1 MEYFH
6 LIDSIPWI
14 GSVIAELI
22 VFAIMLRRGLVRR
35 FPIFFSSIVFDVLR
49 EAILPVIAFRNP
61 HGYAY
66 SYSYWLSVPVE
77 HVIAFAVILEAVCYS
92 VVNDSKLSRKTLGM
106 LALFAILLTGVAV
119 FLVLHPDISTKTL
132 TGLALTLERS
142 VQLLRCGV
150 LLFIWVFATRLGITW
165 RHHVWGIVFG
175 LGIDSG
181 VSLMTAAVHA
191 TTGTLCGDWLAR
203 IPHFSYLAS
212 TIIWAVYLWRPE
224 PERGPLTL
232 EHLSLI
238 QYALD
243 SYRKVLTEIWRLLDG
258 NPN

>member
-6 LIDSIPWI
+6 LIDNIPWI
-14 GSVIAELI
+14 GSTI
-22 VFAIMLRRGLVRR
+22 VEMIVLAIMLRRGLVRR

-49 EAILPVIAFRNP
+49 EIILPIVAFRSTTA
-61 HGYAY
+61 YA
-66 SYSYWLSVPVE
+66 YSYWLSVPVE
-77 HVIAFAVILEAVCYS
+77 HVIAFAVILEAMRYS
-92 VVNDSKLSRKTLGM
+92 VVNDAKLPRKTL
-106 LALFAILLTGVAV
+106 AVLTACAAVLMTVAV

-132 TGLALTLERS
+132 SGLVLTLERS

-150 LLFIWVFATRLGITW
+150 LLFIWVFATRLGISW
-165 RHHVWGIVFG
+165 RHHVWGIVLG

-181 VSLMTAAVHA
+181 ISLITAAVHA
-191 TTGTLCGDWLAR
+191 TTGTMCGDWLAR
-203 IPHFSYLAS
+203 VPHFGYLAS

-243 SYRKVLTEIWRLLDG
+243 SYRKVLTELWRLLDG
-258 NPN
+258 NPS

>member
-6 LIDSIPWI
+6 LADNIPWI
-14 GSVIAELI
+14 GSI
-22 VFAIMLRRGLVRR
+22 VVEFIVLAIMLRRGMVRR
-35 FPIFFSSIVFDVLR
+35 FPFFCTSIVFDVLR
-49 EAILPVIAFRNP
+49 EIILPVMAFRSP
-61 HGYAY
+61 TSHAY
-66 SYSYWLSVPVE
+66 SYSYWLSLPLE
-77 HVIAFAVILEAVCYS
+77 HVIAFAVILEAVRCS
-92 VVNDSKLSRKTLGM
+92 VINDSKLSHKTL
-106 LALFAILLTGVAV
+106 AILAGSAVALVSVAV

-132 TGLALTLERS
+132 PGLALTLERS

-150 LLFIWVFATRLGITW
+150 LLFIWVFAVRLGISW

-181 VSLMTAAVHA
+181 VSLITAAVHA
-191 TTGTLCGDWLAR
+191 TTGTMCGDWLTR
-203 IPHFSYLAS
+203 IPHYGYFAS
-212 TIIWAVYLWRPE
+212 TIIWAVYLWQPE

-243 SYRKVLTEIWRLLDG
+243 SYRKVLTEIWRLLNG

>member
-1 MEYFH
+1 MAA
-6 LIDSIPWI
+6 S
-14 GSVIAELI
+14 A
-22 VFAIMLRRGLVRR
+22 LVL
-35 FPIFFSSIVFDVLR
+35 V
-49 EAILPVIAFRNP
+49 
-61 HGYAY
+61 G
-66 SYSYWLSVPVE
+66 
-77 HVIAFAVILEAVCYS
+77 
-92 VVNDSKLSRKTLGM
+92 
-106 LALFAILLTGVAV
+106 LAL

-132 TGLALTLERS
+132 PGLALTLERS

-150 LLFIWVFATRLGITW
+150 LLFIWVFAVRLGISW

-181 VSLMTAAVHA
+181 VSLITAAVHA
-191 TTGTLCGDWLAR
+191 TTGTMCGDWLTR
-203 IPHFSYLAS
+203 IPHYAYLVS
-212 TIIWAVYLWRPE
+212 TIIWAVYLWQPE

-243 SYRKVLTEIWRLLDG
+243 SYRKVLTEIWRLFDG

>member
-6 LIDSIPWI
+6 FIDNIPWI

-22 VFAIMLRRGLVRR
+22 ILAIMLKRGLMRR
-35 FPIFFSSIVFDVLR
+35 YPIFFSSIVFDVLR
-49 EAILPVIAFRNP
+49 ETILPIIAFRSTSA
-61 HGYAY
+61 YA
-66 SYSYWLSVPVE
+66 YSYWLSVPIE
-77 HVIAFAVILEAVCYS
+77 HVLAFAVILEAVRCS
-92 VVNDSKLSRKTLGM
+92 VVNDPKLSRKTLGV
-106 LALFAILLTGVAV
+106 LAAFALVLTSIAVLLI
-119 FLVLHPDISTKTL
+119 LHPDISTKTL
-132 TGLALTLERS
+132 PGLTLTLERS
-142 VQLLRCGV
+142 VQLLRCCV
-150 LLFIWVFATRLGITW
+150 LLFIWVFSTRLGISW

-181 VSLMTAAVHA
+181 VSLLTAAVHA
-191 TTGTLCGDWLAR
+191 TTGTMCGDWLTR
-203 IPHFSYLAS
+203 IPHFSYLTA
-212 TIIWAVYLWRPE
+212 TIIWAIYLSQPE
-224 PERGPLTL
+224 PERSPLTL

>member
-6 LIDSIPWI
+6 LVDNIPWI
-14 GSVIAELI
+14 GSIIAELI
-22 VFAIMLRRGLVRR
+22 VLAIMLRRGLVRR
-35 FPIFFSSIVFDVLR
+35 FPIFFVSIAFDILR
-49 EAILPVIAFRNP
+49 EIVLPFIAFRNP
-61 HGYAY
+61 KAYA
-66 SYSYWLSVPVE
+66 YSYWLSVPVE
-77 HVIAFAVILEAVCYS
+77 HVIAFAVILEAVRYS
-92 VVNDSKLSRKTLGM
+92 VINDSKLSRKTIG
-106 LALFAILLTGVAV
+106 ILVASTLVLVGVAV
-119 FLVLHPDISTKTL
+119 FLVLHPDISTKSLPGL
-132 TGLALTLERS
+132 TLTLERS

-150 LLFIWVFATRLGITW
+150 LLFIWVFATRLGISW

-181 VSLMTAAVHA
+181 ISLITAAVHA
-191 TTGTLCGDWLAR
+191 TTGTMCGDWLTR
-203 IPHFSYLAS
+203 IPHYGYFAS
-212 TIIWAVYLWRPE
+212 TIIWAVYLWQPE